1 MGKGEAHLCSSD
13 GFTNQVRNGGVCVR
27 HGAKRKRWS
36 NDGCTNS
43 AEIRGVCMGQRANYA
58 AVMDVQIKSIREEC
72 VLGMGQ
78 STNYAAV
85 MIPWTARDNVHM
97 ISSCGHN
104 HTRLP
109 ADPDALFKV

>member
-36 NDGCTNS
+36 NDGYTNS

-72 VLGMGQ
+72 VRHGAKHKLC
-78 STNYAAV
+78 
-85 MIPWTARDNVHM
+85 
-97 ISSCGHN
+97 SSDGSPKH
-104 HTRLP
+104 HH
-109 ADPDALFKV
+109 V